1 MGMAGRGEAR
11 SGSEVTPGVR
21 TEALPRDTMGSS
33 AEMQRVLAEM
43 RRVAPTD
50 FTVLI
55 TGETGS
61 GKEVVARAIHR
72 MSPRASGP
80 FVPVDC
86 GAIPQSLVEGEL
98 FGHEK
103 GSFTGADGCRP
114 GKFEAAS
121 GGTLFLDEISNLPL
135 RVQPNLLRVLQD
147 RQIWRIGGVRPL
159 AADIRIV
166 AATNQNLAA
175 LVRAGTFRRD
185 LYHRLNEFSIVVP
198 PLRERGD
205 DIVPLATQFLE
216 HTNRELKKNV
226 LGFSEAATQMLMSYR
241 WLGNVRELR
250 NVVRRA
256 VLLADTEIEPGQLA
270 LSDLPSEGGG
280 SRPSEP
286 VERFDGSVPFKE
298 MVRRA
303 VIRVERQVLVQVLTQ
318 TSGNKAEAA
327 RLLQIDYKTIHKKV
341 RDYGLC
347 IT

>member
-1 MGMAGRGEAR
+1 MGPVNSCEAQERSEITGWGQAGAWGLD
-11 SGSEVTPGVR
+11 VV
-21 TEALPRDTMGSS
+21 GSS
-33 AEMQRVLAEM
+33 DLAQEVFAEI

-61 GKEVVARAIHR
+61 GKEVVARAVHR

-103 GSFTGADGCRP
+103 GSFTGADRCRP
-114 GKFEAAS
+114 GKFEVAS

-135 RVQPNLLRVLQD
+135 EVQPNLLRAVQNK
-147 RQIWRIGGVRPL
+147 QIWRIGGTRPL
-159 AADIRIV
+159 AADIRIIV
-166 AATNQNLAA
+166 ATNRNLAA

-185 LYHRLNEFSIVVP
+185 LYHRLNEFGIVVP
-198 PLRERGD
+198 PLRERGSD
-205 DIVPLATQFLE
+205 VVALATQFREL
-216 HTNRELKKNV
+216 TNRELKKNV
-226 LGFSEAATQMLMSYR
+226 LGFSEAATQMLTSYR
-241 WLGNVRELR
+241 WPGNVRELR

-256 VLLADTEIEPGQLA
+256 VLLADIEIESGHLA
-270 LSDLPSEGGG
+270 LSDSPSDGGG
-280 SRPSEP
+280 SGPSEP
-286 VERFDGSVPFKE
+286 VERFDGSVPLKE
-298 MVRRA
+298 IVRRA
-303 VIRVERQVLVQVLTQ
+303 VVGVERQVLTQVLTQ

-341 RDYGLC
+341 RDYGLS
-347 IT
+347 